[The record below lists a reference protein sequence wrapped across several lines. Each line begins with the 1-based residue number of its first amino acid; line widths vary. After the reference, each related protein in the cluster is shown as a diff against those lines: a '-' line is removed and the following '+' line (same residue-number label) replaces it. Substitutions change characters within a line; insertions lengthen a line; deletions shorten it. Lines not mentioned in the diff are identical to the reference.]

1 MRCVAHDGSS
11 ELWGD
16 KRDGCGCYAVAW
28 RGCGPAGTTGS
39 ERRRLR
45 SSADRDAAQRRHAET
60 MAERAAATE
69 VRRKRA
75 RSLTPDRE
83 SDGEEGVMMWVIDG
97 WGEGGW

>member
-1 MRCVAHDGSS
+1 MTAAAS
-11 ELWGD
+11 
-16 KRDGCGCYAVAW
+16 CGVIRGTGVGATPW
-28 RGCGPAGTTGS
+28 RGVGAGTTGS

>member
-1 MRCVAHDGSS
+1 MLGALFMTAAAS
-11 ELWGD
+11 
-16 KRDGCGCYAVAW
+16 CGVMGGTGVGATPRHSV
-28 RGCGPAGTTGS
+28 GAGTTGS

-60 MAERAAATE
+60 MAGRAAATE

-83 SDGEEGVMMWVIDG
+83 SDGEERGDDVG
-97 WGEGGW
+97 NGERG